1 MLSCH
6 VRDEVILRLLQ
17 NEIFIFFQRDWS
29 VVFLKYVRNIDFF
42 KLIKFYQRDSGVQQY
57 FFSLCYNLKVRIDLF
72 IYSESVSGGVLWKKV
87 FLKIL

>member
-17 NEIFIFFQRDWS
+17 NEIFIFFQRNWS

-57 FFSLCYNLKVRIDLF
+57 FFFRYVTTSRLGLICLF
-72 IYSESVSGGVLWKKV
+72 IQNQSPEV
-87 FLKIL
+87 FYGERCS